1 MPVDY
6 AFSKDTSDAGREFIL
21 GDGTCIIFLHKIII
35 LVDVNARVCY
45 CYIPVNRLNTCI
57 RAKIEAEGY
66 NNVLWVYIRVRGAK
80 APD

>member
-1 MPVDY
+1 M
-6 AFSKDTSDAGREFIL
+6 
-21 GDGTCIIFLHKIII
+21 HKIII